1 MQPDGRT
8 SGRRGGGGG
17 AAVGAP
23 TRERREAEKDKK
35 GECERHP
42 PSQVRSSPS
51 HAKSIQAPRRSFR
64 LGELPCSPRVFN
76 ATPTHTHI
84 STGKKTPGG
93 AGTHTRDTRAHAGTR
108 ITRTN
113 LTTNH
118 PNPTTRTHTRPRDGR
133 NRDRLNSRKN
143 SRRPGVDRSP
153 RSTAPRGRLR
163 RGRPISK
170 YRYRN
175 GNSQANRQLGPWVG
189 DWWVRLC
196 VL

>member
-93 AGTHTRDTRAHAGTR
+93 AGTHTVLFFLKFTHTRDTRAHAGTR

-133 NRDRLNSRKN
+133 NRESATDSTAARTAAG
-143 SRRPGVDRSP
+143 PE
-153 RSTAPRGRLR
+153 STAPRGRPL
-163 RGRPISK
+163 PAVDSEE
-170 YRYRN
+170 
-175 GNSQANRQLGPWVG
+175 AA
-189 DWWVRLC
+189 
-196 VL
+196 

>member
-93 AGTHTRDTRAHAGTR
+93 AGTHTVLFFLKFTHTRDTRAHAGTR

-118 PNPTTRTHTRPRDGR
+118 PNPTTHPHDGKKTRGE
-133 NRDRLNSRKN
+133 
-143 SRRPGVDRSP
+143 PGVHTGENGHTVPRIHVCLPLSLP
-153 RSTAPRGRLR
+153 RSHDPPHTFIQGFSPVSLLTGT
-163 RGRPISK
+163 GT
-170 YRYRN
+170 
-175 GNSQANRQLGPWVG
+175 
-189 DWWVRLC
+189 